1 MRQQDKKAVPKPG
14 VKAQKGSIDSTFL
27 ILTFII
33 LTCGLVM
40 MFSASYAYA
49 FYYYGNSFY
58 FIARQLMFACIGV
71 AAMLFISFFDYH
83 ILHRFAWPIMAVS
96 WALLVVVMF
105 LPKQKGVRR
114 WIDLGFTTLQPSEIA
129 KFALVVIF
137 AHMVSI
143 YYSKMK
149 TFRYGIAPF
158 IGVLAVTAG
167 LVVIEPHLSAT
178 VLICLIGAVMMFVG
192 GSNLKWFGLA
202 AVAGVVGLG
211 LISLNKE
218 VIAYA
223 TSRFAYWLD
232 PFSDTQG
239 FGYQTLQSLY
249 AVASGGLLGTG
260 IGQSRQKYLYLPEPQ
275 NDFVF
280 AIVCEELG
288 FVGAVFII
296 VLFALL
302 IWRGFVIAAKAK
314 DRFGSMLAVGLTA
327 QVGLQVILN
336 IAVVTN
342 TIPNTGI
349 SMPFFSYGG
358 TALCML
364 LAQMGVILS
373 VSRQS
378 SLEKE

>member
-1 MRQQDKKAVPKPG
+1 VPGNNKLNGQQVRAKRGTV
-14 VKAQKGSIDSTFL
+14 DSSFL
-27 ILTFII
+27 VLVLII

-49 FYYYGNSFY
+49 YYYYHNSFY
-58 FIARQLMFACIGV
+58 FITRQLMFAVLGV
-71 AAMLFISFFDYH
+71 AAMIVISFIDYH
-83 ILHRFAWPIMAVS
+83 VLHRFAMPLMAASCLLLMAV
-96 WALLVVVMF
+96 LFTPRV
-105 LPKQKGVRR
+105 KGVHR
-114 WIDLGFTTLQPSEIA
+114 WINLGFTTFQPSEIA
-129 KFALVVIF
+129 KFALVVLF
-137 AHMVSI
+137 AHMISLN
-143 YYSKMK
+143 YSRMK
-149 TFRYGIAPF
+149 EFKYGILPF
-158 IGVLAVTAG
+158 VGVLGVLAG
-167 LVVIEPHLSAT
+167 LLMLEPHLSAT
-178 VLICLIGAVMMFVG
+178 VLICLLGAIMMFVG
-192 GSNLKWFGLA
+192 GSNLKWFGIAAASGVGVLA
-202 AVAGVVGLG
+202 VLA
-211 LISLNKE
+211 SNQK

-232 PFSDTQG
+232 PLSDAQG
-239 FGYQTLQSLY
+239 YGYQTLQSLY
-249 AVASGGLLGTG
+249 AIASGGLLGLG

-280 AIVCEELG
+280 AITCEELG

-296 VLFALL
+296 ILFALL
-302 IWRGFVIAAKAK
+302 VWRGFVIAAKSR

-364 LAQMGVILS
+364 LAQMGVVLS

-378 SLEKE
+378 SLQKE